1 MLEPKA
7 DWTEAASRHF
17 KNALIEKKKNALKL
31 EVVEVSETDADEFA
45 DINALHGAIAR
56 AISMHHFGPGFLN
69 LPTKDG
75 KLDWSL
81 GEATRTIKK
90 ATGADYALFTW
101 VRDSYASGERI
112 ADDDRARRS
121 SASATAAA
129 CRPGMPRS

>member
-1 MLEPKA
+1 M
-7 DWTEAASRHF
+7 
-17 KNALIEKKKNALKL
+17 
-31 EVVEVSETDADEFA
+31 VEVSETDADEFA

-90 ATGADYALFTW
+90 ATGAEYALFTGC
-101 VRDSYASGERI
+101 AT
-112 ADDDRARRS
+112 AMRAA
-121 SASATAAA
+121 SAS
-129 CRPGMPRS
+129 PR